1 MPFGDKEM
9 ASDILDLLKHHSMG
23 LTKAALEC
31 SSTELRNAFFQMR
44 QQTEQAQ
51 WELYRLMEQR
61 GWYLPSGKADH
72 SEVQRV
78 RQFYQGIPAEV
89 GTAYAPDGGNVRL

>member
-1 MPFGDKEM
+1 M
-9 ASDILDLLKHHSMG
+9 ALQDADMATDTLGMLKRRCLDLTWAG
-23 LTKAALEC
+23 IEC
-31 SSTELRNAFFQMR
+31 SDGNLRQAMIQMR
-44 QQTEQAQ
+44 TFTEQVQ
-51 WELYRLMEQR
+51 WELYRLMEQK

-89 GTAYAPDGGNVRL
+89 GTAYVPDGGGLGT